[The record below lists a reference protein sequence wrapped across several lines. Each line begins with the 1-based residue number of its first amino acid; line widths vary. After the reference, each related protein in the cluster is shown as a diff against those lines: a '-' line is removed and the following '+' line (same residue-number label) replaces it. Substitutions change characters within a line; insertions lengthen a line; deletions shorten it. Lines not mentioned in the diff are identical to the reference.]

1 MTTLAHV
8 ITSGEEQIVQ
18 LPKDI
23 QIDSPVLE
31 ISRRG
36 EEIVLRVP
44 EKEKDARPKEGNI
57 AKAVELL
64 RSLPD
69 DFMIDRYHEMQAQ
82 GKI

>member
-44 EKEKDARPKEGNI
+44 KEGNI
-57 AKAVELL
+57 AQAYHIL

-69 DFMIDRYHEMQAQ
+69 DFLLERNQGCDRAREEL
-82 GKI
+82 